1 MRTEQRE
8 ATSEEVI
15 REEAG
20 FAHVATLAFVAAR
33 TVPGIGFPV
42 SLVGGTAIAH
52 ATERL
57 GGRRGIAAG
66 FAAAIESIA
75 ILGPARMSGPG
86 GQLTTAPLIG
96 WLAARGSPRAV
107 QIGACA
113 AVRAFFNAVT
123 TVLFIV
129 IIAGGVSN
137 YAGTYEA
144 TLGRIPGAPQGAD
157 AALIATLVGIVLWSV
172 GASWFQ
178 VHVFHRANR
187 RWSDEGGIGAGQPA
201 PADPQPGDPRP
212 IASEPSPARGRR
224 FDPRAVIAAAVIAF
238 VLLLLSTSP
247 PLLAAVALWLL
258 VAWQLAPAESD
269 VVKPGLVLAGTL
281 ALGAF
286 LVNWIGGDSVG
297 DGLEHAARGA
307 LLVLTATW
315 MRGAAGTDGVRE
327 VARRLLGRLRRL
339 RSAVELRAALDSLT
353 GDRRMGAAVRSLIA
367 EVRGAGE
374 ELTAMIDAA
383 IDWVAAE
390 AARFQPGA
398 PQPGPVL
405 AYGPL
410 DLLIMLGAALP
421 ALTLTPG

>member
-1 MRTEQRE
+1 MPTEQRE
-8 ATSEEVI
+8 PTSEEI
-15 REEAG
+15 LREEAG

-42 SLVGGTAIAH
+42 SLVGGTAVAH

-57 GGRRGIAAG
+57 GGRRGLAAG
-66 FAAAIESIA
+66 LAAAIESIA

-96 WLAARGSPRAV
+96 WLAARGAPRAV
-107 QIGACA
+107 QVGACA
-113 AVRAFFNAVT
+113 AVRAFFNAIT
-123 TVLFIV
+123 TVIFIV

-157 AALIATLVGIVLWSV
+157 AALIATLVGIVLWSL

-178 VHVFHRANR
+178 VHVFHRASR
-187 RWSDEGGIGAGQPA
+187 RWSEEGGIGAGRRPA
-201 PADPQPGDPRP
+201 PDPQQADIPAIPGEQPT
-212 IASEPSPARGRR
+212 ARRRR

-247 PLLAAVALWLL
+247 PLLGAVALWLL
-258 VAWQLAPAESD
+258 IAWQLAPAERE

-286 LVNWIGGDSVG
+286 LVNWVGGDSVR

-327 VARRLLGRLRRL
+327 VARRILARLGRLR
-339 RSAVELRAALDSLT
+339 SATELRAALDSLS

-367 EVRGAGE
+367 QVRGAGE

-390 AARFQPGA
+390 ASRFQPGA
-398 PQPGPVL
+398 PQPGPAL

-410 DLLIMLGAALP
+410 DLLILLGAALP
-421 ALTLTPG
+421 ALTLAHG